1 MNRIKPTIVALA
13 AFATV
18 SAQAQPGP
26 PLEQMQQMLRPYASD
41 ADVVTLADGRKVA
54 FTCMGQGS
62 PTVILIPGMGDFAGL
77 SWGPVQPRMA
87 ATTRVCAWDRPGW
100 GLSDGWE
107 GTHTVATSTAALE
120 AALATGRIPGPY
132 VFVGHSLGGYESLLY
147 ADRHRDQVVGMV
159 LVDSSI
165 PDQNARMRAA
175 GLPTPDLENGP
186 VAAFRT
192 CAAAVREG
200 RSKFGGPDP
209 DNCVTYPPFFPPE
222 LVRAL
227 GEKVG
232 NPVQYETMAS
242 FMVSMPEDSA
252 LVEEKCARMLA
263 QYGSSGG
270 WPGRACTAGVSSSR
284 ARKNS
289 KAARSSIPRSSKFIS
304 PSLPGAVAG
313 TAPSQVL

>member
-107 GTHTVATSTAALE
+107 GTHTVATSTAAL
-120 AALATGRIPGPY
+120 TCP
-132 VFVGHSLGGYESLLY
+132 
-147 ADRHRDQVVGMV
+147 
-159 LVDSSI
+159 
-165 PDQNARMRAA
+165 
-175 GLPTPDLENGP
+175 
-186 VAAFRT
+186 RT
-192 CAAAVREG
+192 R
-200 RSKFGGPDP
+200 R
-209 DNCVTYPPFFPPE
+209 
-222 LVRAL
+222 
-227 GEKVG
+227 
-232 NPVQYETMAS
+232 
-242 FMVSMPEDSA
+242 
-252 LVEEKCARMLA
+252 
-263 QYGSSGG
+263 
-270 WPGRACTAGVSSSR
+270 
-284 ARKNS
+284 
-289 KAARSSIPRSSKFIS
+289 
-304 PSLPGAVAG
+304 
-313 TAPSQVL
+313 